1 MHLPHV
7 GQSQPLPQ
15 SHLFPAGQT
24 TFFLLDF
31 KRGRGGVGLTSGR
44 FGFGGVAG
52 GVVRLIGG
60 VVCLI
65 FITEGSGGAVCLV
78 LGLVGP
84 EDGGACFV
92 SWPVLYGREGPGR
105 SRPGVGRG
113 GPMG

>member
-44 FGFGGVAG
+44 FGFGGVGG
-52 GVVRLIGG
+52 GVVRLVGAAPANEENSISMCSATQLNALLRLRELICSQDSRNP
-60 VVCLI
+60 CL
-65 FITEGSGGAVCLV
+65 FL
-78 LGLVGP
+78 
-84 EDGGACFV
+84 
-92 SWPVLYGREGPGR
+92 
-105 SRPGVGRG
+105 
-113 GPMG
+113 